1 LLHIHKLGTQII
13 NNGAVSDS
21 NGTIV
26 EED

>member
-26 EED
+26 E